1 MTAIATINHQQYGRL
16 LAKTLPSVIETEEE
30 NERML
35 AEVGALLAKGD
46 DLSPEEEKL
55 LKLMVLLIEDYES
68 KTYQLKTATPHEVLQ
83 ELMQARGLKQCD
95 LWQIFGSKGITSEV
109 VNGKRGISKRQA
121 KALGDFFHI
130 SPVLFL

>member
-1 MTAIATINHQQYGRL
+1 MTAVAAINHQRYGRL
-16 LAKTLPSVIETEEE
+16 LTKTLPSVIETEEE
-30 NERML
+30 NERMV
-35 AEVGALLAKGD
+35 AEVDALFAKGD

-68 KTYQLKTATPHEVLQ
+68 RTYQLKTAAPHEVLQ
-83 ELMQARGLKQCD
+83 ELMQARGLKQRD
-95 LWQIFGSKGITSEV
+95 LWQILGSKGVTSEV
-109 VNGKRGISKRQA
+109 INGKRGISKRQA